1 MRTQSSVDAVS
12 DINLVYRRAKNRVRI
27 RKAAVLGMNTAKPI
41 TRLNLQGMTLEDKI
55 LGGYYKT

>member
-27 RKAAVLGMNTAKPI
+27 RKTAVLGMDTAKPI
-41 TRLNLQGMTLEDKI
+41 SRVDL
-55 LGGYYKT
+55 